1 MWRSDKNQIF
11 RTLVNCQ
18 VCFPGEPCGGENKGT
33 GDFGDY
39 FDVKDSIPTEKITT
53 SKYNYNNRYHKVT
66 NNKHVFVIRKSSFL
80 GGFNHLILL

>member
-1 MWRSDKNQIF
+1 MVWRRDKNKIF

-39 FDVKDSIPTEKITT
+39 FDVKDNIPTEKIIT
-53 SKYNYNNRYHKVT
+53 SK
-66 NNKHVFVIRKSSFL
+66 IS
-80 GGFNHLILL
+80 